1 MKINRTQLLKKINQN
16 LNDQK
21 QQLTRL
27 ANDKNRL
34 EETIRR
40 LKKINFPN
48 NFPSQGFERLRGRLP
63 WPTLGKIMHYFG
75 TPIQQ
80 SELKWAGELIEATDE
95 PTCLCNCFGDRGIF
109 QMARGIWLITYCQS
123 RRWVYVSLRTK
134 P

>member
-48 NFPSQGFERLRGRLP
+48 NFPSQGFERLEDDY
-63 WPTLGKIMHYFG
+63 LGQLLVK
-75 TPIQQ
+75 
-80 SELKWAGELIEATDE
+80 S
-95 PTCLCNCFGDRGIF
+95 C
-109 QMARGIWLITYCQS
+109 ITS
-123 RRWVYVSLRTK
+123 ASPFNKVN
-134 P
+134 